1 MSVHAEKAVLGCCML
16 DRDAC
21 TQICS
26 ELTAEDFEYD
36 IHRIIYAAISF
47 LHGKQ
52 TPVDLITVSNYLD
65 EHNQSEVT
73 GDFQYLTELCQ
84 AIPTTSNAVEYIR
97 TLRARTTRSKL
108 STLLQVNLGAVTDG
122 HEVDAILA
130 ELSKGM
136 TELQSSKQKNMV
148 TTADM
153 ADALISYMEAPEL
166 PTIKTGFHE
175 LDLRTGGLR
184 GGELILLAGRPGMG
198 KTSMAQS
205 LALNMA
211 KSEHHVVF
219 LECEMPPLDLSM
231 RWISALSKL
240 PLGMIRN
247 KGIRADAD
255 MDKYIQAS
263 ARFSELQITMLDAS
277 GWTVSKIRAEML
289 KLSKNKPID
298 ALFIDYL
305 QLLQPE
311 KTSGNTNDAV
321 ADQSKRLKMLARELD
336 VPIILLSQLNRGVES
351 RDDKRPRL
359 SDLRDSGAIEQ
370 DADAVLFLYRGNVYD
385 EEIPPD
391 RAELNV
397 AKLRNGQPGMIPIRW
412 NGTTTS
418 YHNA

>member
-1 MSVHAEKAVLGCCML
+1 MM
-16 DRDAC
+16 
-21 TQICS
+21 
-26 ELTAEDFEYD
+26 ELQT
-36 IHRIIYAAISF
+36 
-47 LHGKQ
+47 GK
-52 TPVDLITVSNYLD
+52 
-65 EHNQSEVT
+65 HQSIV
-73 GDFQYLTELCQ
+73 
-84 AIPTTSNAVEYIR
+84 TTS
-97 TLRARTTRSKL
+97 
-108 STLLQVNLGAVTDG
+108 
-122 HEVDAILA
+122 
-130 ELSKGM
+130 
-136 TELQSSKQKNMV
+136 
-148 TTADM
+148 DM

-211 KSEHHVVF
+211 NNEHHVVF

-247 KGIRADAD
+247 KGIRADED
-255 MDKYIQAS
+255 MDKYIRAS

-289 KLSKNKPID
+289 KLHKRKPVD

-370 DADAVLFLYRGNVYD
+370 DADAVLFLYRGHVYD

-397 AKLRNGQPGMIPIRW
+397 AKLRNGQPGMIPVRW

>member
-1 MSVHAEKAVLGCCML
+1 
-16 DRDAC
+16 
-21 TQICS
+21 
-26 ELTAEDFEYD
+26 
-36 IHRIIYAAISF
+36 
-47 LHGKQ
+47 
-52 TPVDLITVSNYLD
+52 
-65 EHNQSEVT
+65 
-73 GDFQYLTELCQ
+73 
-84 AIPTTSNAVEYIR
+84 
-97 TLRARTTRSKL
+97 
-108 STLLQVNLGAVTDG
+108 
-122 HEVDAILA
+122 
-130 ELSKGM
+130 
-136 TELQSSKQKNMV
+136 
-148 TTADM
+148 
-153 ADALISYMEAPEL
+153 
-166 PTIKTGFHE
+166 
-175 LDLRTGGLR
+175 
-184 GGELILLAGRPGMG
+184 MG

-211 KSEHHVVF
+211 KNEHHVVF

-263 ARFSELQITMLDAS
+263 ARFSELKITMLDAS

-289 KLSKNKPID
+289 KLHKRKPVD

-370 DADAVLFLYRGNVYD
+370 DADAVLFLYRGHVYD

>member
-1 MSVHAEKAVLGCCML
+1 
-16 DRDAC
+16 
-21 TQICS
+21 
-26 ELTAEDFEYD
+26 LTAEDFEYE

-47 LHGKQ
+47 LHSNQ
-52 TPVDLITVSNYLD
+52 TPVDLITVSEYLD
-65 EHNQSEVT
+65 EHGQSEAT
-73 GDFQYLTELCQ
+73 GDFTYLTELCQ
-84 AIPTTSNAVEYIR
+84 AIPTTTHAVEYIR
-97 TLRARTTRSKL
+97 TLRARTTRSRL
-108 STLLQVNLGAVTDG
+108 SSLLQVNLAATNDG
-122 HEVDAILA
+122 HDTDEILSA
-130 ELSKGM
+130 LSKGM
-136 TELQSSKQKNMV
+136 MELQTGKQQSMV
-148 TTADM
+148 TTSDM

-211 KSEHHVVF
+211 NNEHHVVF

-247 KGIRADAD
+247 KGIRADED
-255 MDKYIQAS
+255 MDKYIRAS

-289 KLSKNKPID
+289 KLHKRKPVD

-370 DADAVLFLYRGNVYD
+370 DADAVLFLYRGHVYD